1 MPDILIH
8 RRGPALWP
16 EVFPLKLLQ
25 TLKRELGSLLFET
38 VYQGEPSPAQGTVF
52 QRGWLASYTE
62 TPRALE
68 IGQAWDTALKGGQE
82 HDYSCCVTGGRDADG
97 RVFIL
102 DVWRGQVEAPA
113 LGRQVLMLAERH
125 QPRWVVMEDAGAGA
139 MLLQQIRGRRLPMIP
154 VTPVKD
160 KRFRAGVV
168 APLVERG
175 DVRLPVYAPWLEDFM
190 GELLGFPAGR
200 HDDQVDAF
208 VHLLTRFAAHSPLPM
223 TDWGRIQR
231 PEGW

>member
-1 MPDILIH
+1 MSDILIH

-16 EVFPLKLLQ
+16 EAFPLKLLQ
-25 TLKRELGSLLFET
+25 TLKRELGSLLFDT

-52 QRGWLASYTE
+52 QRAWLGSFADM
-62 TPRALE
+62 PGALE

-82 HDYSCCVTGGRDADG
+82 HDYSVCVTGGRDADG
-97 RVFIL
+97 CIYIL

-113 LGRQVLMLAERH
+113 LGRQVLGLADRFR
-125 QPRWVVMEDAGAGA
+125 PRWVVMEDAGAGA

-154 VTPVKD
+154 VRPVKD

-175 DVRLPVYAPWLEDFM
+175 DVRLPVYAPWLEDFV
-190 GELLGFPAGR
+190 GELLAFPAGR

-208 VHLLTRFAAHSPLPM
+208 VHLLTRFAAHAPLPM

-231 PEGW
+231 PDGW